1 MGDNSR
7 TAVAMNANTLDDL
20 SLRLEVLTG
29 MNVWTN
35 TQVANR
41 AFSLLKD
48 DLADRL
54 KEAGKW
60 EEYQERAEDLDSKT
74 TKGGSLD

>member
-1 MGDNSR
+1 MSDDR
-7 TAVAMNANTLDDL
+7 TAVAMNADTLDDL

-54 KEAGKW
+54 KDAGKW
-60 EEYQERAEDLDSKT
+60 EEYQEKNEDLERKT
-74 TKGGSLD
+74 GDRE